1 MRTDPKTLRELADRC
16 TALGVKTEDADTAAE
31 LLRISY
37 RLLQLANPELPS
49 SRDDFAEFNRRQ
61 MIGTA

>member
-1 MRTDPKTLRELADRC
+1 MRTDQKTLRELAGQC
-16 TALGVKTEDADTAAE
+16 TALGVKTDDADTAAE

-49 SRDDFAEFNRRQ
+49 CRDDLAEFNRRQ
-61 MIGTA
+61 CWC